1 MELKSGVVKNGL
13 LRVQLF
19 ILMNANFNVYVKFW
33 FSYIF
38 SAAIVIF
45 HIIIYIFVRPIQ
57 FFSVS
62 YLLNMNGCVENS
74 TDVSALNFI
83 LYKRTDLYSIKQK
96 ISSKSNKKNT
106 NVWPYR
112 PQKKIKSCF
121 PAPIQ
126 MEYIYLN
133 FILQCEKN

>member
-1 MELKSGVVKNGL
+1 MRIKEYEPKEQVVHIRRQNVNYSKTGMELKSGVVKNGL

-83 LYKRTDLYSIKQK
+83 LYKRTDFY
-96 ISSKSNKKNT
+96 
-106 NVWPYR
+106 P
-112 PQKKIKSCF
+112 
-121 PAPIQ
+121 
-126 MEYIYLN
+126 
-133 FILQCEKN
+133 